1 VIEGARIISVS
12 HQQQP
17 LTALQTAERRLARAL
32 EARGIAEAVE
42 QSAETNIV
50 RHGGPD
56 KASAYLISRWMR
68 SHERVFICDVEVRR
82 WNTRL
87 EAAMVAEHTN
97 GGRAN
102 GR

>member
-1 VIEGARIISVS
+1 LSV
-12 HQQQP
+12 
-17 LTALQTAERRLARAL
+17 LQTAQRRLARAL

-56 KASAYLISRWMR
+56 KASVALVARWVR

-82 WNTRL
+82 SNTRL

-97 GGRAN
+97 GGRNA
-102 GR
+102 